1 MVIKQYFRKIQG
13 ADILI
18 THSVDVFPEYTSFM
32 NIWENRK
39 TVKSFVHIGSELILD
54 QKKYFKIVDI
64 LEDTTEEIRNQ
75 PYFKLIPI
83 GPTLE
88 EYQRKYDQKSASPK
102 QAEYPDFSFT
112 VEALWFLYRHVEIID
127 GIIAGLEEYESIAD
141 LPREVDE

>member
-18 THSVDVFPEYTSFM
+18 TRSVDVFPEYTSFM
-32 NIWENRK
+32 NIWESRK

-64 LEDTTEEIRNQ
+64 LEDTHKED
-75 PYFKLIPI
+75 
-83 GPTLE
+83 
-88 EYQRKYDQKSASPK
+88 QRKYDQKSASPK

-141 LPREVDE
+141 LPQEADG

>member
-18 THSVDVFPEYTSFM
+18 TRSVDVFPEYTSFM
-32 NIWENRK
+32 NIWESRK

-83 GPTLE
+83 
-88 EYQRKYDQKSASPK
+88 
-102 QAEYPDFSFT
+102 
-112 VEALWFLYRHVEIID
+112 
-127 GIIAGLEEYESIAD
+127 
-141 LPREVDE
+141 

>member
-1 MVIKQYFRKIQG
+1 MEIKQYFRKFQG

-18 THSVDVFPEYTSFM
+18 TCVDAFPEYTSFM
-32 NIWENRK
+32 NIWENGK
-39 TVKSFVHIGSELILD
+39 IVKLFVHTGSELILD
-54 QKKYFKIVDI
+54 QKKYFRVVDI
-64 LEDTTEEIRNQ
+64 LEDTTEEVRNQ

-88 EYQRKYDQKSASPK
+88 EYQREYDQKSASQK

-127 GIIAGLEEYESIAD
+127 GIIAGLKEYESIAD
-141 LPREVDE
+141 LPREADG

>member
-1 MVIKQYFRKIQG
+1 M
-13 ADILI
+13 
-18 THSVDVFPEYTSFM
+18 
-32 NIWENRK
+32 
-39 TVKSFVHIGSELILD
+39 D

-83 GPTLE
+83 GPTLK

-141 LPREVDE
+141 LPQEADG

>member
-18 THSVDVFPEYTSFM
+18 TRSVDVFPEYTSFM

-39 TVKSFVHIGSELILD
+39 TIKSFVHIGSELILD

-102 QAEYPDFSFT
+102 QAEYPDF
-112 VEALWFLYRHVEIID
+112 FLQ
-127 GIIAGLEEYESIAD
+127 
-141 LPREVDE
+141 